1 MTVEQEPAPPTRWH
15 RLRDHFGLERNILVM
30 LGIILL
36 VGLGEE
42 LWVRFL
48 PQYLV
53 ILGAG
58 TWGIAFIIGQ
68 PLEDHQMS
76 VSRLLLFVIPLLTI
90 QPHAMATDL
99 KKIDWSIGKEP
110 AYESKPKYCLVVLGP
125 EAKTRVWLVADG
137 GTLYASVN
145 NDELTQFTGAAGNGR
160 WRVPGLQDWTVQVIR
175 RNDKPVGVMFQCQ
188 LQLELANRQ
197 TTEGMALFGDGP
209 KSAPVVHL
217 DGSYTSTLRERS
229 VIQKG
234 QWVRD
239 AGENA
244 SLNVYIGS
252 NVLQDEGKAFLRTWW
267 RVGMPDKIR
276 PVADIEFP
284 HQDPK
289 AEPLKMRVPLIYR

>member
-1 MTVEQEPAPPTRWH
+1 MHAF
-15 RLRDHFGLERNILVM
+15 RLIS
-30 LGIILL
+30 
-36 VGLGEE
+36 
-42 LWVRFL
+42 
-48 PQYLV
+48 
-53 ILGAG
+53 
-58 TWGIAFIIGQ
+58 GIA
-68 PLEDHQMS
+68 L
-76 VSRLLLFVIPLLTI
+76 LLLF
-90 QPHAMATDL
+90 HAHAHATDL
-99 KKIDWSIGKEP
+99 KKIDRSIGKEP
-110 AYESKPKYCLVVLGP
+110 AYASKPKYCLVVFGP
-125 EAKTRVWLVADG
+125 EARTRVWLVADG
-137 GTLYASVN
+137 GALYASVN
-145 NDELTQFTGAAGNGR
+145 NDQLTQFTGAAGNGR

-197 TTEGMALFGDGP
+197 TTEGMALFGDSP

-267 RVGMPDKIR
+267 RVGIPDKMR

-289 AEPLKMRVPLIYR
+289 AEPLKMRVSLVHR